1 MKKINKKARTVKRIL
16 FIIIGSILMSF
27 GTYFFLFTAD
37 IASGGVGGIALIV
50 NNIFPFL
57 SKGAVTLALNI
68 VLFILGFIVLGREFG
83 VYTIFGAGLYSIL
96 FLLYDRIA
104 DQVGVI
110 IHDPIINLIT
120 GSFLT
125 GAGLAF
131 VFNSNASTGGTDI
144 LAKIIDKY
152 FSIGMGTA
160 IMIADSFVIVLAA
173 FTFGIEKA
181 IYGILA
187 LMLTSFVLDKILTGF
202 NTLIQMTIIS
212 THIEEINSF
221 ITFDLNRGT
230 TLYKTRGGYTGSDR
244 EILMTIVG
252 RSQYLKIKSFVNR
265 IDENAFVFINTT
277 SEVIGEGFT
286 REVIVDDSTREKAR
300 V

>member
-1 MKKINKKARTVKRIL
+1 MKKLNKKARTAKRIL
-16 FIIIGSILMSF
+16 FIIIGSVLMSF
-27 GTYFFLFTAD
+27 GTYFFLFAAN
-37 IASGGVGGIALIV
+37 IASGGVGGISLIV
-50 NNIFPFL
+50 NSVFPFL
-57 SKGAVTLALNI
+57 SKGMVTLVLNI
-68 VLFILGFIVLGREFG
+68 ILFIVGYVVLGREFG
-83 VYTIFGAGLYSIL
+83 IFTIFGTGLYSLL
-96 FLLYDRIA
+96 FLLYDKIA
-104 DQVGVI
+104 PQVGVI
-110 IHDPIINLIT
+110 IQDPIINLIT
-120 GSFLT
+120 GSFLI
-125 GAGLAF
+125 GAGLGF

-144 LAKIIDKY
+144 IAKILDKY

-160 IMIADSFVIVLAA
+160 IMIADSAVIVLAA

-181 IYGILA
+181 IYGIIS

-212 THIEEINSF
+212 NHIEEINAF
-221 ITFDLNRGT
+221 ITYNMNRGT

-265 IDENAFVFINTT
+265 VDENAFVFINAT

-286 REVIVDDSTREKAR
+286 REVIKDDSTRKEATT
-300 V
+300 